1 MTLGLSHLK
10 LTYLEIIHF
19 YHLTLHERLSNQAVQ
34 KDRRGSFYSE
44 GARNKSEQRV
54 SADIQ
59 NEVYCTELNTGASDQ
74 SRERMSLLDKWK
86 KLYMFLRFTSELYMS
101 IFWPQ

>member
-10 LTYLEIIHF
+10 LTYLEIIQF

-44 GARNKSEQRV
+44 GARKKSEQRV
-54 SADIQ
+54 SAYIQ

-74 SRERMSLLDKWK
+74 SRERMSFLDKWK
-86 KLYMFLRFTSELYMS
+86 KLYMFMRFTSELYRS

>member
-19 YHLTLHERLSNQAVQ
+19 YHLILHERLSNHAVQ
-34 KDRRGSFYSE
+34 KDRRGNFILKVQEIRVNS
-44 GARNKSEQRV
+44 V
-54 SADIQ
+54 SAYIQ

-86 KLYMFLRFTSELYMS
+86 KLYMFLRFTSELYRS